1 MDSKHYTEVLI
12 DGRIYT
18 LGGYED
24 EGYMQRVASYINEMI
39 TTLKRQEGFSKQ
51 SAEYQTAMVEL
62 NMADDYFKARDHIAK
77 LEQQKH
83 EMEKE
88 VYSLKHELVT
98 TQMKLDAANREL
110 EVIRYGNGY
119 QEPGA
124 GQAPEAAGR
133 DSGSKKDRNHGSGGR
148 RDSGRGRNPGSES
161 GYIPENGTPE
171 ASESESR

>member
-1 MDSKHYTEVLI
+1 MDTKHYTEVLI
-12 DGRIYT
+12 DGKIYT
-18 LGGYED
+18 LGGNED

-39 TTLKRQEGFSKQ
+39 TTLKRQDGFTKQ

-62 NMADDYFKARDHIAK
+62 NMADDYFKARELIAK

-110 EVIRYGNGY
+110 AVYRSFEQTGERASAEAADGHGSA
-119 QEPGA
+119 ERGFA
-124 GQAPEAAGR
+124 GQDAAA
-133 DSGSKKDRNHGSGGR
+133 K
-148 RDSGRGRNPGSES
+148 RNPGRGGRTARSGSENK
-161 GYIPENGTPE
+161 E
-171 ASESESR
+171 